1 MVAPAARAA
10 LTSVAL
16 TQAMLSRRSV
26 SHSYRSSTTCEPNIG
41 GRHAASPASA
51 PIVKRF
57 SLLISRSLL
66 QCPLP
71 VSMLPSLLSF
81 LLLFLLAARRS
92 SRLHAFDRSR
102 LRSQTLVGQF
112 LQHRESGAQ
121 QLTFLDRYAEADAA
135 LLEQADALVIG
146 HRHGEAVANDL
157 AMPVRQLLHSFRAET
172 CAPVSRRN
180 HADRVPKVF
189 EDKDCIRYILF
200 CKVTADS
207 ATSCP

>member
-16 TQAMLSRRSV
+16 TQAMSSRRSV

-57 SLLISRSLL
+57 SLLISRFTPSV
-66 QCPLP
+66 PAMP
-71 VSMLPSLLSF
+71 VSMFLSLLS
-81 LLLFLLAARRS
+81 LLPLLFLLAARRP

-102 LRSQTLVGQF
+102 LRGQTLVGQF
-112 LQHRESGAQ
+112 LQHRESRAQ
-121 QLTFLDRYAEADAA
+121 QLTFLDRHAEADAA
-135 LLEQADALVIG
+135 LLKQADALVIG

-157 AMPVRQLLHSFRAET
+157 AMPARQLLHSFRAET

-200 CKVTADS
+200 CKVTA
-207 ATSCP
+207 